1 MTDSHAV
8 FYCSKRNFRTFFL
21 SNPLYLMKGGICV
34 MLDFEE
40 QYDNI
45 YRYCYFKIH
54 HAQTAEDITQETLLR
69 YWERYHL
76 LPDSLSVRYLYI
88 IAKNLCIDE
97 YRKQKNLPLVEAL
110 PEPLS
115 EETLL
120 EKISV
125 HTALSFLSE
134 EEQELLLLRYINEVP
149 IGTIAK
155 LLYHCHA
162 LLLGKRHYKCARLAN
177 IAGFIRICGN
187 YIEF

>member
-1 MTDSHAV
+1 
-8 FYCSKRNFRTFFL
+8 
-21 SNPLYLMKGGICV
+21 

-97 YRKQKNLPLVEAL
+97 YRKQKNLPLEEAL

-155 LLYHCHA
+155 LFGISRFAVYRKLKSASTRFQSALKQEGLYDTME
-162 LLLGKRHYKCARLAN
+162 K
-177 IAGFIRICGN
+177 
-187 YIEF
+187 